1 MKDRRILF
9 THKLL
14 YPKEYKFKDNDY
26 VLNKINFFAPNGRA
40 LTTNKI
46 FPILEQLKKIEDNL
60 HSMITLNNEIKEL
73 ENKEHFTEVHKLTL
87 IVKELLIKA
96 TNDSIKNGLQLE
108 EELQTIFKTIYFRP
122 RDDNLC
128 LMSEDA
134 DRDGHFLTVE
144 EYEVLD
150 YQDIYIIFSQLKK
163 KIYLDLKLVI
173 L

>member
-1 MKDRRILF
+1 
-9 THKLL
+9 
-14 YPKEYKFKDNDY
+14 
-26 VLNKINFFAPNGRA
+26 
-40 LTTNKI
+40 
-46 FPILEQLKKIEDNL
+46 
-60 HSMITLNNEIKEL
+60 MITLNNEIKEL

-150 YQDIYIIFSQLKK
+150 YQDIYIIFHPLQSGNCLTNITCTIWTEVITEDTKK
-163 KIYLDLKLVI
+163 KKTERK
-173 L
+173 